1 MQPYE
6 IFLLVSLEPVD
17 SAFLD
22 QLAVK
27 DSVHHVVH
35 VVFNIRHQRLKMFVQ
50 FTKLG
55 CGLTVLR
62 ARLNSPSLSF
72 SNP

>member
-22 QLAVK
+22 QLTIK

-50 FTKLG
+50 FTKLFFFPRQ
-55 CGLTVLR
+55 LVDV
-62 ARLNSPSLSF
+62 NSQC
-72 SNP
+72 

>member
-6 IFLLVSLEPVD
+6 IFFLVPLEPVD

-27 DSVHHVVH
+27 DSVHHVVR
-35 VVFNIRHQRLKMFVQ
+35 VVLNISHQRLKMFVQ
-50 FTKLG
+50 FTKLF
-55 CGLTVLR
+55 LFPRQLVDV
-62 ARLNSPSLSF
+62 NSQC
-72 SNP
+72 